1 MKNMRKMK
9 NVKSLVITVL
19 CCLSLLVLFHGCG
32 KDGGASPG
40 GKGNFTLNGAS
51 S

>member
-1 MKNMRKMK
+1 MRNQKSTKNKFLLMM
-9 NVKSLVITVL
+9 L
-19 CCLSLLVLFHGCG
+19 CLLGLMAILSSCG
-32 KDGGASPG
+32 KDGGESPG

>member
-1 MKNMRKMK
+1 MRKQK
-9 NVKSLVITVL
+9 NSKKKKFLMMLCLLGLMVVL
-19 CCLSLLVLFHGCG
+19 NSCG
-32 KDGGASPG
+32 KDGGESPG